1 GEILA
6 GDFPHHLVRFDPQ
19 TVPNSLAYFK
29 ETSSFNP
36 PPSFR
41 GKSML
46 EETCKQQPQ
55 PNPSEQ
61 PTTQSMGHSVVSM
74 DYQLRPLVTGGLAA
88 TEHLGHMMV
97 DSTMPSSSYQYYMQT
112 HQQAQQQQQ
121 QQQHHGSSHSSAQ
134 IVPTHETQ
142 ETHGSPHGSG
152 MAVYDLHAGETDPG
166 LSVAMGMERAM
177 LGSSSGEVDASPT
190 GEKPESI
197 DVSDSVSLSFGSVCL
212 ICGDR
217 ATAMILYPMS
227 TSSFSSTPTTI
238 MASIHV
244 GKHYG
249 AYSCDGCKGFFRR
262 SVRRNHSYTCRQKR
276 QCVVTKDKRN
286 QCRFC
291 RLRKCFRV
299 GMKKSAV
306 QNERDKISN
315 RPLAYD
321 AITNGQSMFDLQ
333 QLLSAENRAQCLFQ
347 NKHNV
352 GLWSRR
358 CQDVMGSSLE
368 ELPTDSTDVKP
379 HFADEIDI
387 CDSMKTQLLFLIE
400 WAKNLPSFVGLTRN
414 DQVTLLR
421 SHTGEMLILGA
432 VWRSLSNVGPAHVY
446 PGEASSCSNTESVNQ
461 ANMLN
466 NPGGFL
472 VDSIPTGAKPRRK
485 SNAIQAIQNT
495 TQQRSMSWSVPE
507 TEARPQ
513 SVSSHTSDSSQ
524 TPPAPAPPSSRPPP
538 PPLPTNSTITH
549 TQMQP
554 PIRSSSSSSL
564 TGQQQQSSVGSQVN
578 TVPSESRLESETK
591 PICIDSTLDPSLQL
605 ILLGSNR
612 IISRHSPQ
620 RQIAEIAS
628 QILEQLYQPMY
639 GLCLDESEFACLR
652 AIVFFD
658 PSCAN
663 LSENGRIVVRAYQYQ
678 IQTELM
684 HLMNDKLYLPQGRFG
699 ALLLLLP
706 DLRSITH
713 RMVDHLQLARQMGLT
728 HLDGILSEILSTG
741 SDISQCMINQME
753 EFIPRYEPER
763 MITDMYGE
771 ESKTK
776 HLSSTVSPY
785 LGSVPTTGTTTSIT
799 NTATITASTNKQDDS
814 GSTGANERTV
824 LCAYSTTTPSIISK
838 PSIATRTAQSK
849 QSGSIRAA
857 DMGMTQPEC
866 ASVDHSSSM
875 AGHID
880 TSRPFSLHNLGRT
893 GLMSR
898 STAFVPY
905 VHSHTTVIPQTSAE
919 SYISSAVP
927 TRLGWNEF
935 GFGRVQMTGSLLD
948 YGYQQTSDSDLV
960 SYPFRRYGSTE
971 AEINPSYLLHGPPD
985 AFEHSPVASGPY
997 DGSTTPISAPIQ
1009 LDTTGYETSPYYIT
1023 SQSSL
1028 HIPPSHVGDTAS
1040 RLGLAL
1046 LPTCSTSSAC
1056 ASSIS
1061 TAASVSSGSTIT
1073 RADLVPRLME
1083 NMFTSMFSTD
1093 SQSEDTQYQ
1102 FYHPNP

>member
-1 GEILA
+1 MTDRHGLIDRITVAAAAAAAAGFSSTTDGLLDPVNRGAHGYFTA

-29 ETSSFNP
+29 ETSSFNQ

-61 PTTQSMGHSVVSM
+61 PTSQSMGHSVVSM

-97 DSTMPSSSYQYYMQT
+97 DSTLPSSSYQYYMQT

-121 QQQHHGSSHSSAQ
+121 QHLGSSHSSAQ

-152 MAVYDLHAGETDPG
+152 MAVYDLHVGETDPG

-217 ATAMILYPMS
+217 AT
-227 TSSFSSTPTTI
+227 
-238 MASIHV
+238 

-352 GLWSRR
+352 ELWSRR
-358 CQDVMGSSLE
+358 CQDVMGSNIE

-400 WAKNLPSFVGLTRN
+400 WAKNLPSFVSLTRN
-414 DQVTLLR
+414 DQDCGEGVVHLTPKETLN
-421 SHTGEMLILGA
+421 
-432 VWRSLSNVGPAHVY
+432 WREEP
-446 PGEASSCSNTESVNQ
+446 SV
-461 ANMLN
+461 
-466 NPGGFL
+466 
-472 VDSIPTGAKPRRK
+472 K
-485 SNAIQAIQNT
+485 
-495 TQQRSMSWSVPE
+495 
-507 TEARPQ
+507 
-513 SVSSHTSDSSQ
+513 
-524 TPPAPAPPSSRPPP
+524 
-538 PPLPTNSTITH
+538 
-549 TQMQP
+549 
-554 PIRSSSSSSL
+554 
-564 TGQQQQSSVGSQVN
+564 
-578 TVPSESRLESETK
+578 
-591 PICIDSTLDPSLQL
+591 
-605 ILLGSNR
+605 
-612 IISRHSPQ
+612 
-620 RQIAEIAS
+620 
-628 QILEQLYQPMY
+628 
-639 GLCLDESEFACLR
+639 
-652 AIVFFD
+652 
-658 PSCAN
+658 SCAN

-741 SDISQCMINQME
+741 SDISQCMINQMG

-799 NTATITASTNKQDDS
+799 NTATITASNSKQDDS

-824 LCAYSTTTPSIISK
+824 LCEYSTTTPSINSK
-838 PSIATRTAQSK
+838 PSIANRTAQSK

-905 VHSHTTVIPQTSAE
+905 VHSHTTAVPQTSAE

-935 GFGRVQMTGSLLD
+935 GFGRVQMTGSMLD

-960 SYPFRRYGSTE
+960 SYPIRRYGSTE

-985 AFEHSPVASGPY
+985 AFEHSPVAPGPF

-1028 HIPPSHVGDTAS
+1028 HIPPPHVGDTAS

-1046 LPTCSTSSAC
+1046 LPTCSTSSVC